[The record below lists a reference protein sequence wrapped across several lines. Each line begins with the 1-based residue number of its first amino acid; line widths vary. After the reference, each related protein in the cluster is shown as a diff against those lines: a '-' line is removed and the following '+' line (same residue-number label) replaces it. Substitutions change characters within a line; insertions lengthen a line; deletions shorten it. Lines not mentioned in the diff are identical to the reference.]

1 MYDKTLVIEALR
13 DAEDVLMLILD
24 RTGEV
29 ETVDDF
35 VLTPQGVDL
44 LDATTIRLMAV
55 GESVRKIEKRTEGT
69 LLTQYPN
76 IEWQK
81 IIGMRNHIAHDYHR
95 VDARVVF
102 DAMKNDVPPLL
113 TTIQKI
119 ITYLNN
125 EIQKTN

>member
-81 IIGMRNHIAHDYHR
+81 NHRHAKSHCTR
-95 VDARVVF
+95 LSQSRCKSGF
-102 DAMKNDVPPLL
+102 
-113 TTIQKI
+113 
-119 ITYLNN
+119 
-125 EIQKTN
+125 